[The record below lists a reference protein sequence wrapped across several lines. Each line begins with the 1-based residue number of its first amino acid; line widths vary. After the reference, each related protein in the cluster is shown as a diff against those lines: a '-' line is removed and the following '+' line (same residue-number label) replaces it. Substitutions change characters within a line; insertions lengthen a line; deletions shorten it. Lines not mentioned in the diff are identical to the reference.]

1 MSDTESRV
9 TYVPGR
15 GLAVVGAEVL
25 VLLPADAEPRLAR
38 DVHAAL
44 VPGAGVADV
53 LQILTGE
60 FAASLARIPAFAL
73 AVISPSGVQAVA
85 RGDFEVRVGGGE
97 ATETVSGVGV
107 STWTER
113 FVAGAADAVLLGP
126 GGGDGES
133 WPLDGGV
140 VRADAVSFR
149 SAGAPA
155 DVPSAARGTAA
166 RVGAPTPAPTP
177 GGAPEIAPEPP
188 PEIAPEPP
196 PGSEPEPA
204 PKPDPETGT
213 APDGVAPEETVVPA
227 ETVLPPVAA
236 GDESFDHL
244 WGSTVLRPVE
254 QAAVRADEQDDDVDP
269 APVPT
274 PARQP
279 AAARPQA
286 PAAGSIAAPSPVE
299 IAPTPGPSAPPLTSQ
314 PASGS
319 QATREPRSTP
329 DPEPAPS
336 PVVDP
341 APAPAWT
348 PPFTIDATA
357 TATADPTAASA
368 PASAAP
374 ASEAAAADAPGEAGV
389 PEFGDHDGET
399 VVRGPFAVVA
409 PEPAPAEPSDRPG
422 VGRIRL
428 STGQELTLDRPVV
441 VGRKPRV
448 SRVGGASVPRL
459 VSVPSPE
466 QDISR
471 SHLEV
476 RLEGVSVL
484 VVDLGSTNG
493 STLLR
498 TGQLPVRLH
507 PHEAV
512 LVVDGD
518 VVDLGEGVTLT
529 FEDLA

>member
-1 MSDTESRV
+1 VSDTESRV

-15 GLAVVGAEVL
+15 GLAVVGADVL

-73 AVISPSGVQAVA
+73 AVLSPSGVQAVA

-140 VRADAVSFR
+140 VRADAVSSR

-155 DVPSAARGTAA
+155 DAPSAARGAAA
-166 RVGAPTPAPTP
+166 RVGAPTP
-177 GGAPEIAPEPP
+177 GGAPEIAPEP
-188 PEIAPEPP
+188 A
-196 PGSEPEPA
+196 PGSEPETT
-204 PKPDPETGT
+204 PKPEPETGT
-213 APDGVAPEETVVPA
+213 APDRVAPEETVVPA

-269 APVPT
+269 APAPT

-279 AAARPQA
+279 ASPRLEA
-286 PAAGSIAAPSPVE
+286 PAAGSTAAPSPVE
-299 IAPTPGPSAPPLTSQ
+299 TAPTPGPAAPPLTSQ
-314 PASGS
+314 PASDS
-319 QATREPRSTP
+319 RAAPEPRSTP

-336 PVVDP
+336 PVVEA

-357 TATADPTAASA
+357 TATADPTAKATASD
-368 PASAAP
+368 AP
-374 ASEAAAADAPGEAGV
+374 ASEAAATDAPGETGV

-422 VGRIRL
+422 VGRLRL